1 MLLMVNIPVDLGG
14 CYSRTSKL
22 SSTTTCLQQTG
33 VWAALWCISGGWY
46 HMGMDEV
53 MIGAII
59 QAVCA
64 CAGSE
69 NHAKQLR
76 LQRVCLGKLLR
87 MTHAV
92 FLPIKDGLNVP
103 G

>member
-1 MLLMVNIPVDLGG
+1 MLPMVGDAVFLAGFHSTETIVF
-14 CYSRTSKL
+14 
-22 SSTTTCLQQTG
+22 SSGFPQPTDKANMRIC
-33 VWAALWCISGGWY
+33 WCIPGGWY

-69 NHAKQLR
+69 SHAKQLR
-76 LQRVCLGKLLR
+76 LQRVSLGKHR
-87 MTHAV
+87 GTSFSTCRGKAV
-92 FLPIKDGLNVP
+92 LWCG
-103 G
+103 